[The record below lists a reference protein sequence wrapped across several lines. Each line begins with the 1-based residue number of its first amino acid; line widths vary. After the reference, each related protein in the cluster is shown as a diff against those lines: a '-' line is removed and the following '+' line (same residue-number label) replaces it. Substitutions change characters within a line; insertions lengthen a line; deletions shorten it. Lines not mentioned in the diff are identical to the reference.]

1 MPRGDGKQKQPLIC
15 AIIVAWKSADCIGR
29 CIQSLQKSSV
39 PLDIIAVDNAS
50 TDNVADVI
58 ARYPDVT
65 YVNSGDNIGYAAG
78 NNVGLKIAQKRNA
91 DYFFIINPDAYIA
104 PDCIQTMLDVMQK
117 SPDIGMTCPKTYYA
131 DSDTIWFAGATLNM
145 KTGTSPHIG
154 QGQKDGPE
162 FSKDSDLPRANGC
175 AMLLSKEALQ
185 KVGLMEG
192 KYFLYFEE
200 IDWSIRFKQA
210 GYRIRLVAGAH
221 AWHAASTSTGG
232 FFTPL
237 YQYYTTR
244 NSLDLIRRF
253 GEGSWPA
260 FVMRHIL
267 QSFKRLFNVAKNR
280 PKNVPAVAGAIALG
294 YLDYIRGRFGRH
306 DF

>member
-1 MPRGDGKQKQPLIC
+1 MPRGNKTQKKPLIC

-29 CIQSLQKSSV
+29 CIESLQKSEV

-50 TDNVADVI
+50 TDNVAEVI
-58 ARYPDVT
+58 AGYPDVT
-65 YVNSGDNIGYAAG
+65 YHNSGDNIGYAAG
-78 NNVGLKIAQKRNA
+78 NNEGLKIAATRGA
-91 DYFFIINPDAYIA
+91 DYVFIINPDAYIA
-104 PDCIQTMLDVMQK
+104 PDTIAKLLAAVAE
-117 SPDIGMTCPKTYYA
+117 SPDIGMACPKTYYA

-154 QGQKDGPE
+154 QGQQDGPK

-175 AMLLSKEALQ
+175 AMFITKEALQ
-185 KVGLMEG
+185 KVGPMEG

-200 IDWSIRFKQA
+200 IDWSLRFRQA
-210 GYRIRLVAGAH
+210 GYRMRYVADAH
-221 AWHAASTSTGG
+221 VWHTASTSTGG
-232 FFTPL
+232 FFAPL

-253 GEGSWPA
+253 GTGSWPA
-260 FVMRHIL
+260 FVLRHIT
-267 QSFKRLFNVAKNR
+267 QSFKRLINVAKNH
-280 PKNVPAVAGAIALG
+280 PKNIPSVASAIALG
-294 YLDYIRGRFGRH
+294 YLDYSRGRFGRH